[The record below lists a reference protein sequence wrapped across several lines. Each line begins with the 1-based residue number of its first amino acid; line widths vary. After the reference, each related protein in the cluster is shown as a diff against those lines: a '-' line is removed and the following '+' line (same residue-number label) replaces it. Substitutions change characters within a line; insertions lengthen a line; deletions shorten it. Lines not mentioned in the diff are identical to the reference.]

1 MASKVRAPERRN
13 IEVIDA
19 SFVMSVERRWAQAI
33 ASWSRANDA
42 TCLMQATARIPHHA
56 TRLIN

>member
-1 MASKVRAPERRN
+1 MPKVSRTGTGV

-19 SFVMSVERRWAQAI
+19 AIVTSVERRWAQAI
-33 ASWSRANDA
+33 ASWSRADLA
-42 TCLMQATARIPHHA
+42 TRCMRATARIPHHA